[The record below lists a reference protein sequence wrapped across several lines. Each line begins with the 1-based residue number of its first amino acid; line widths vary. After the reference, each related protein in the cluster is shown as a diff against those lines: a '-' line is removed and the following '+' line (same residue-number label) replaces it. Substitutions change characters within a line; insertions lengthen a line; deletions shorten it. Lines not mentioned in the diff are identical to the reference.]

1 MTNYF
6 RITGYCPTNDFCF
19 IIDCNGM
26 FEKKWQFSSMLIQK
40 GLKILEISDAET
52 FLDVNITPTEEDKEH
67 IFLRAND
74 NGKPIYTE
82 QVVNGIKYK
91 AVKVA
96 DKIYIP
102 DRTQTI

>member
-26 FEKKWQFSSMLIQK
+26 FEKKWQFSAFLVSK
-40 GLKILEISDAET
+40 GLKVLEISDEET
-52 FLDVNITPTEEDKEH
+52 FLDVNITKTEEDTEH
-67 IFLRAND
+67 IFLRANTH
-74 NGKPIYTE
+74 GKPTYIEYN
-82 QVVNGIKYK
+82 VNGITYK

-102 DRTQTI
+102 DRNQTI